1 MPKRSGSSTAPA
13 LAPVNDPSGDEP
25 TDDPVDAAMG
35 DLDSLRDELGAFDV
49 GADEEWEE
57 PVLPPTFDVFDP
69 RPESV
74 RKIRETGRDPTAV
87 KILAHPFRNGR
98 RQKAIRAFLPEGV
111 TYARLQSTLP
121 PGRYDIV
128 AYTEDN
134 IWVGGKRITVSDRT
148 DLEDLSGDADDF
160 DAGGGRRR
168 SSRSPGDQLVWQLAM
183 RALKGHDSQGSSS
196 EIREALAGMVK
207 LQTLQLQMQQT
218 ELANRLKLFEAE
230 NRNRGGGAEEQFGLV
245 TKILDVVDRRAGR
258 GRNGKAPDA
267 SDFVGIL
274 QLGMHLAAAQNPSKD
289 PPDNDWIERLFL
301 PLVDQLGPGV
311 VTLAAMLFPDDK
323 AKPILEVLEQHMRT
337 REAEAKAAAAEA
349 EGPDVIDVEGESTE

>member
-13 LAPVNDPSGDEP
+13 LAPVNDPPADKP

-98 RQKAIRAFLPEGV
+98 RQKAIRAFRPEGV
-111 TYARLQSTLP
+111 TYARLQSALP

-128 AYTEDN
+128 AYTDDN

-148 DLEDLSGDADDF
+148 DLADLSDEDSF
-160 DAGGGRRR
+160 DAGGGRGRP
-168 SSRSPGDQLVWQLAM
+168 SRSPGDQLVWQLAM
-183 RALKGHDSQGSSS
+183 RSLKGQDSHGSSN

-230 NRNRGGGAEEQFGLV
+230 NRHRGGGAEEQFGLV
-245 TKILDVVDRRAGR
+245 TKILDVVDRRGGR
-258 GRNGKAPDA
+258 GRTGKAPDA

-274 QLGMHLAAAQNPSKD
+274 QLGMHLAAAQNPEKD

-311 VTLAAMLFPDDK
+311 VTLAAMLFPDEK

-337 REAEAKAAAAEA
+337 REAEAKAAATED
-349 EGPDVIDVEGESTE
+349 EGPAPIDTSGEPIE